1 MSGSILIVDDTAYNL
16 TILLQ
21 ILTQNGYQVHQA
33 VSGEMALEAAALH
46 YPDLILLDVAMPV
59 MNGYEVCQHLKANET
74 TRSIPVIFISAL
86 NDLQDK
92 VRGFEVGGVDYITK
106 PFQIREVL
114 ARVQSHIT
122 VAQQRREIER
132 LSTLKDE
139 LVRVVSH
146 DLTNPISII
155 KGYIDLMYEEVAAC
169 GPAGDM
175 MRDWL
180 RSVTHTVDH
189 MLSIVSDLLDLARIE
204 EGIPLSLEPV
214 PVLEMLHSDL
224 AMFYILARDKQ
235 IELVPDFP
243 EEEIIIDL
251 DRTRFRQVSH
261 NLLSNAIKYTPEGGH
276 IRLSVEANTHQVVL
290 RFQDDGFGIPTEDLP
305 HIFDKFYRVQ
315 SEKHLRAK
323 GTGLGLAVTQGI
335 VQQHGGTITVE
346 SESGVGTT
354 FIITLPLVQQSQ
366 RE

>member
-1 MSGSILIVDDTAYNL
+1 MSGSILIVDDTVYNL
-16 TILLQ
+16 KILSQ
-21 ILTQNGYQVHQA
+21 ILTQHGYQVHQA
-33 VSGEMALEAAALH
+33 MSGEMALEAASLH

-59 MNGYEVCQHLKANET
+59 MNGYEVCQNLKADET

-92 VRGFEVGGVDYITK
+92 VRGFEAGGVDYITK

-155 KGYIDLMYEEVAAC
+155 QGYIDLMYEEVAAC
-169 GPAGDM
+169 GPTGEM
-175 MRDWL
+175 LQEWMR
-180 RSVTHTVDH
+180 SITHAADH

-204 EGIPLSLEPV
+204 EGIPLSREPV
-214 PVLEMLHSDL
+214 LLLEMLRSDL
-224 AMFYILARDKQ
+224 AMFYILAQDKQ
-235 IELVPDFP
+235 ITLVPNFP
-243 EEEIIIDL
+243 DAEITVHL
-251 DRTRFRQVSH
+251 DRTRFRQVAH

-276 IRLSVEANTHQVVL
+276 IRVSVQADTDQVVL
-290 RFQDDGFGIPTEDLP
+290 RFQDDGFGIPAEDLP

-335 VQQHGGTITVE
+335 VQQHGGNITVE

-354 FIITLPLVQQSQ
+354 FSITLPLV
-366 RE
+366 